1 MSLAVRHDG
10 RAVGTLD
17 RGPDDALTWRYDPT
31 WRDDP
36 AAFPL
41 SPRLPLGAAWHAA
54 DELAA
59 FFANL
64 LPEGEALRVLLRERR
79 LRERDLYGQLAACG
93 EDLGGALSLGE
104 AGEKATPYWQP
115 ITADELTERLT
126 TPGAPL
132 LVRDRRL
139 RLSLA
144 GVQDKLALRLDA
156 DGVFSLPLGG
166 AASTHILK
174 APLVPRDEFRH
185 AVEAEAL
192 AMRLAVACG
201 LPTAEVEIRRFG
213 VDVLVVRR
221 FDRIESAEGVRRL
234 HQIDGCQLTGRVP
247 DRKYEKDGGP
257 GWAELLAAVDR
268 WAAVPAKAR
277 LHLLDGLIFHFLVG
291 NADAHAKNHAWLVEA
306 GGRLQPAPLYDVLPT
321 GLWPRLDDRLA
332 MAIGGEDRPAWIRS
346 DHWRRFAEQA
356 AINLTLLRRR
366 ALALAGRAAAA
377 LPAAADSLA
386 LASDSPPVRHLSAV
400 LDKRAQLL
408 DARLGT

>member
-1 MSLAVRHDG
+1 VTLAVQHDG
-10 RAVGTLD
+10 RVVGTLD
-17 RGPDDALTWRYDPT
+17 RTTDDTLRWHYDPT

-41 SPRLPLGAAWHAA
+41 SPRLPLGDAEHTA

-64 LPEGEALRVLLRERR
+64 LPEGDTLRALLRERR

-93 EDLGGALSLGE
+93 EDLGGALSIGG
-104 AGEKATPYWQP
+104 AAAPAAPHWQP
-115 ITADELTERLT
+115 ISRAELTERLT
-126 TPGAPL
+126 SPGPPL
-132 LVRDRRL
+132 LLRDRRL

-174 APLVPRDEFRH
+174 APLAPRDEFRH

-201 LPTAEVEIRRFG
+201 LPTAAVELRRFG
-213 VDVLVVRR
+213 INALLIRR
-221 FDRIESAEGVRRL
+221 YDRIESSGTIRRL
-234 HQIDGCQLTGRVP
+234 HQIDGCQLTGRMP

-291 NADAHAKNHAWLVEA
+291 NADAHAKNHAWLVGS

-321 GLWPRLDDRLA
+321 GFWPQLDDRLA

-366 ALALAGRAAAA
+366 ALALAGRAVAA
-377 LPAAADSLA
+377 LPGTAAGLAMADDA
-386 LASDSPPVRHLSAV
+386 APVRHLSAV
-400 LDKRAQLL
+400 LSKRAQLL
-408 DARLGT
+408 DTRLGA